1 MIIND
6 IDFATLYKNHMAKA
20 GRVTKPASSWDA
32 KAEKMAES
40 CANPEDEYLKKFLSM
55 MDLTGAETLLDIGCG
70 PGTICLQVAER
81 LKHVYGLDYSA
92 GMLAVAQRRAKVM
105 KQDNVTLFQRAW
117 DDSWD
122 SIPECDV
129 VVASRST
136 LVADM
141 ASALKKLNDKA
152 RLRVY
157 TTHTIDP
164 HFMDI
169 RILRALGRESTGLPN
184 YIYPLNILCQ
194 MGINPRLDY
203 IYSRNCQSRVDSY
216 EEFEK
221 SIGWSLGELTES
233 EQNALYAYYQK
244 GKDGPEPLISPLRG
258 WAFISW
264 DKIQTCR

>member
-1 MIIND
+1 MIISD
-6 IDFATLYKNHMAKA
+6 IDFSSLYKNHMAKA

-55 MDLTGAETLLDIGCG
+55 MDLTGAKTLLDIGCG
-70 PGTICLQVAER
+70 PGTICLQAANKLE
-81 LKHVYGLDYSA
+81 HVYGLDYSA
-92 GMLAVAQRRAKVM
+92 GMLEVAERRANVM
-105 KQDNVTLFQRAW
+105 ELDNVTLFQRAW
-117 DDSWD
+117 DDNWD
-122 SIPECDV
+122 DIPPSDI

-141 ASALKKLNDKA
+141 GAALKKLHDKA
-152 RLRVY
+152 LMRVY
-157 TTHTIDP
+157 TTHPIDP

-169 RILRALGRESTGLPN
+169 RILRALGRENTGLPN

-203 IYSRNCQSRVDSY
+203 IYSRNCQARTDSY

-221 SIGWSLGELTES
+221 TVSWSLGELTDRERD
-233 EQNALYAYYQK
+233 NLHKYYQQ
-244 GKDGPEPLISPLRG
+244 GKNGPEPLISPLRG

-264 DKIQTCR
+264 DKNQGRS